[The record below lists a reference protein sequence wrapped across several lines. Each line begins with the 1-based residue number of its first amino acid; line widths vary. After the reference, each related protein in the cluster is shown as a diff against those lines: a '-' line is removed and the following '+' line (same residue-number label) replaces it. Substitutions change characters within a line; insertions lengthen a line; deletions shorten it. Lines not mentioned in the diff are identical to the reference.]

1 MHRRGIF
8 AVAIITS
15 TFMRL
20 VQTESRFFG
29 IPDMPIQETVHHP
42 GAVALDEA
50 VVDAESITPAIV
62 AFLTG
67 GAVS

>member
-8 AVAIITS
+8 AVAVITS

-29 IPDMPIQETVHHP
+29 IPSMPIQETVHHP
-42 GAVALDEA
+42 GAVTLDEA
-50 VVDAESITPAIV
+50 VADAESITPSLV

-67 GAVS
+67 NAVL